1 MYGNFNKELS
11 LLPPPPYH
19 QIGQNLAEKTIII
32 ISNQRGVYFS
42 GQFDAARLSIFNNN
56 WSKLY
61 DFTPAAGET
70 TWSLLPEV
78 FKKT

>member
-1 MYGNFNKELS
+1 MPTNH
-11 LLPPPPYH
+11 PPPPPPTTTPPPDWTD
-19 QIGQNLAEKTIII
+19 LAVKTIII
-32 ISNQRGVYFS
+32 SSNLRGVYFS